1 MTYTAQGMLTLYEL
15 ACELALGRTTSRAL
29 TEACLARIGD
39 AAGEGARTFL
49 KVHAAEALAC
59 AEFQDRLRSGGAAP
73 SAYAGIPVSVKDLF
87 DVLGDVTTAGSLLL
101 RTDPPARRDA
111 AIVARLRAAG
121 FIVIGRTNMTEFAY
135 SGLGLNPHYGTPLNP
150 WDRAS
155 GRIPGGSSSGAAVS
169 VTDGMAHGAIGTD
182 TGGSCRI
189 PAALCGIVGFKPTAH
204 RVPRTGCYPLSSTL
218 DSIGPLARSVAC
230 CATLDAVLADEP
242 PRTLAPIPV
251 AGVRLAVP
259 QSYVLEDID
268 AVVAAA
274 FERALKVIA
283 RAGAHVSEL
292 PLNELT
298 QLSQLNSKGGFS
310 AAEVYALHTRL
321 IAEHS
326 AAYDPRVLTRI
337 LRGREQS
344 AADYLELQRLRVDF
358 IERVS
363 AHLAPYDAM
372 LLPTVPISAPRMD
385 EVAEDGAYARLNA
398 LALRNPAVVNFLDG
412 CAISLPCHEPGTAP
426 VGLMLAAGRDSDH
439 KLLALAAGIEQTL
452 AHRSG

>member
-1 MTYTAQGMLTLYEL
+1 MLTLYQL

-29 TEACLARIGD
+29 TEACLARIAD
-39 AAGEGARTFL
+39 ATGEGARTFL

-87 DVLGDVTTAGSLLL
+87 DVLGDVTTAGSVLL

-189 PAALCGIVGFKPTAH
+189 PAAFCGIVGFKPTAH

-242 PRTLAPIPV
+242 LRTLAPIPV

-274 FERALKVIA
+274 FERALKAIA

-310 AAEVYALHTRL
+310 AAEVYARHTRL

-363 AHLAPYDAM
+363 VHLAPYDAM
-372 LLPTVPISAPRMD
+372 LLPTVPICAPRMD

-426 VGLMLAAGRDSDH
+426 VGLMLAAGRDSDQ

>member
-1 MTYTAQGMLTLYEL
+1 MLTLYEL

-29 TEACLARIGD
+29 TEACLARIAD
-39 AAGEGARTFL
+39 ATGEGARTFL

-87 DVLGDVTTAGSLLL
+87 DVLGDVTTAGSVLL

-189 PAALCGIVGFKPTAH
+189 PAAFCGIVGFKPTAH

-242 PRTLAPIPV
+242 LRTLAPIPV

-274 FERALKVIA
+274 FERALKAIA

-310 AAEVYALHTRL
+310 AAEVYARHTRL

-363 AHLAPYDAM
+363 VHLAPYDAM
-372 LLPTVPISAPRMD
+372 LLPTVPICAPRMD

-426 VGLMLAAGRDSDH
+426 VGLMLAAGRDSDQ

>member
-1 MTYTAQGMLTLYEL
+1 MLTLYEL

-29 TEACLARIGD
+29 TEACLARIAD
-39 AAGEGARTFL
+39 ATGEGARTFL

-87 DVLGDVTTAGSLLL
+87 DVLGDVTTAGSVLL

-189 PAALCGIVGFKPTAH
+189 PAAFCGIVGFKPTAH

-242 PRTLAPIPV
+242 LRTLAPIPV

-274 FERALKVIA
+274 FERALKAIA

-310 AAEVYALHTRL
+310 AAEVYARHTRL

-344 AADYLELQRLRVDF
+344 AADYLEL
-358 IERVS
+358 
-363 AHLAPYDAM
+363 
-372 LLPTVPISAPRMD
+372 
-385 EVAEDGAYARLNA
+385 
-398 LALRNPAVVNFLDG
+398 
-412 CAISLPCHEPGTAP
+412 
-426 VGLMLAAGRDSDH
+426 
-439 KLLALAAGIEQTL
+439 
-452 AHRSG
+452 

>member
-1 MTYTAQGMLTLYEL
+1 MLTLYQL

-29 TEACLARIGD
+29 TEACLARIAD
-39 AAGEGARTFL
+39 ATGEGARTFL

-87 DVLGDVTTAGSLLL
+87 DVLGDVTTAGSVLL

-169 VTDGMAHGAIGTD
+169 VTDGLAHGAIGTD

-189 PAALCGIVGFKPTAH
+189 PAAFCGIVGFKPTAH

-242 PRTLAPIPV
+242 LRTLAPIPV

-274 FERALKVIA
+274 FERALKAIA

-310 AAEVYALHTRL
+310 AAEVYARHTRL

-363 AHLAPYDAM
+363 VHLAPYDAM
-372 LLPTVPISAPRMD
+372 LLPTVPICAPRMD

-426 VGLMLAAGRDSDH
+426 VGLMLAAGRDSDQ

>member
-1 MTYTAQGMLTLYEL
+1 MLTLYEL

-29 TEACLARIGD
+29 TEACLARIAD
-39 AAGEGARTFL
+39 ATGEGARTFL

-87 DVLGDVTTAGSLLL
+87 DVLGDVTTAGSVLL

-150 WDRAS
+150 WARAS

-189 PAALCGIVGFKPTAH
+189 PAAFCGIVGFKPTAH

-242 PRTLAPIPV
+242 LRTLAPIPV

-274 FERALKVIA
+274 FERALKAIA

-310 AAEVYALHTRL
+310 AAEVYARHTRL

-372 LLPTVPISAPRMD
+372 LLPTVPICAPRTD
-385 EVAEDGAYARLNA
+385 EVAEDGAYTRLNA

-426 VGLMLAAGRDSDH
+426 VGLMLAGGRDSDH
-439 KLLALAAGIEQTL
+439 QLLALAAGIEQTL

>member
-1 MTYTAQGMLTLYEL
+1 MLTLYQL

-29 TEACLARIGD
+29 TEACLARIAD
-39 AAGEGARTFL
+39 ATGEGARTFL

-87 DVLGDVTTAGSLLL
+87 DVLGDVTTAGSVLL

-189 PAALCGIVGFKPTAH
+189 PAAFCGIVGFKPTAH

-242 PRTLAPIPV
+242 LRTLAPIPV

-274 FERALKVIA
+274 FERALKAIA

-372 LLPTVPISAPRMD
+372 LLPTVPICAPRMD

-412 CAISLPCHEPGTAP
+412 CAVSLPCHEPGTAP
-426 VGLMLAAGRDSDH
+426 VGLMLAGGRDSDH

>member
-1 MTYTAQGMLTLYEL
+1 MLTLYQL

-29 TEACLARIGD
+29 TEACLARIAD
-39 AAGEGARTFL
+39 ATGEGARTFL

-87 DVLGDVTTAGSLLL
+87 DVLGDVTTAGSVLL

-150 WDRAS
+150 WDRPS

-189 PAALCGIVGFKPTAH
+189 PAAFCGIVGFKPTAH

-242 PRTLAPIPV
+242 LRTLAPIPV

-274 FERALKVIA
+274 FERALKAIA

-310 AAEVYALHTRL
+310 AAEVYARHTRL

-363 AHLAPYDAM
+363 VHLAPYDAM
-372 LLPTVPISAPRMD
+372 LLPTVPICAPRMD

-426 VGLMLAAGRDSDH
+426 VGLMLAAGRDSDQ

>member
-1 MTYTAQGMLTLYEL
+1 MLTLYQL

-29 TEACLARIGD
+29 TEACLARIAD
-39 AAGEGARTFL
+39 ATGEGARTFL

-87 DVLGDVTTAGSLLL
+87 DVLGDVTTAGSVLL

-189 PAALCGIVGFKPTAH
+189 PAAFCGIVGFKPTAH

-242 PRTLAPIPV
+242 LRTLAAIPV

-274 FERALKVIA
+274 FERALKAIA

-310 AAEVYALHTRL
+310 AAEVYARHTRL

-363 AHLAPYDAM
+363 VHLAPYDAM
-372 LLPTVPISAPRMD
+372 LLPTVPICAPRMD

-426 VGLMLAAGRDSDH
+426 VGLMLAAGRDSDQ